1 MGYQEDFISKLGKLA
16 QAERRKR
23 SKWVLPSVCIAQ
35 ACLETGYGQS
45 ALMTKAN
52 AYFGIKWTSGC
63 GFNAY
68 SSLTNEVYDGNN
80 VTINADFR
88 AYNSPEES
96 VADYFDLI
104 TSLPRYA
111 GAVNNGDY
119 KASIQAIKD
128 GGYATDINYVSKI
141 CNIIEMFDLTVW
153 DNWDTGNTG
162 GTVSTGT
169 TYTVK
174 YGDTL
179 SAIANKYNT
188 TVNKI
193 CRDNNISNPDLIYEG
208 QVLQIGGG
216 VSAATIYTVVRGD
229 NLTSIAQRY
238 GTTISRICA
247 DNNIKNP
254 DLIYEGQQLKIC

>member
-52 AYFGIKWTSGC
+52 AYFGIKWTAGC

-96 VADYFDLI
+96 VSDYFDLI
-104 TSLPRYA
+104 TGLPRYA

-141 CNIIEMFDLTVW
+141 CNIIEMFGLTVW

-162 GTVSTGT
+162 GSVSTGK

-188 TVNKI
+188 SVSKI
-193 CRDNNISNPDLIYEG
+193 CSNNNISNPDLIYEG

-216 VSAATIYTVVRGD
+216 VSVATIYTVVRGD
-229 NLTSIAQRY
+229 NLSSIAQRY
-238 GTTISRICA
+238 GKTISRICT
-247 DNNIKNP
+247 DNNIQNP

>member
-52 AYFGIKWTSGC
+52 AYFGIKWSAGC

-80 VTINADFR
+80 VTINAAFR
-88 AYNSPEES
+88 AYNSPAES

-104 TSLPRYA
+104 TGLPRYA

-141 CNIIEMFDLTVW
+141 CNIIEMFGLTVW
-153 DNWDTGNTG
+153 DNWETGNTG
-162 GTVSTGT
+162 GTVSTGS

-188 TVNKI
+188 TVSKI

-208 QVLQIGGG
+208 Q
-216 VSAATIYTVVRGD
+216 
-229 NLTSIAQRY
+229 
-238 GTTISRICA
+238 
-247 DNNIKNP
+247 
-254 DLIYEGQQLKIC
+254 QLKIC